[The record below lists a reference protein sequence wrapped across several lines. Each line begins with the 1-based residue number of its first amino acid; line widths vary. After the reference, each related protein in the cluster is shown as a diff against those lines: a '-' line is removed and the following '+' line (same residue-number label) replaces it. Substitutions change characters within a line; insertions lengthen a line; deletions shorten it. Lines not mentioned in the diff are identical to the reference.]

1 MSKRTIRV
9 RIKRKDKPIDEHRG
23 ESLCD
28 GDFKDRK
35 QCQDRDSIS
44 RERSR
49 ERTAYQDKVFPGK
62 RPLDQLGYGV
72 SESNKKG
79 KPLCNVGNP
88 RRDADGKFGSKSDNT
103 SFTVTNP
110 DKKSDCFHGQARMSP
125 GSNQKKFTKK
135 DRKTKRCGRDKHD
148 GESKSRYRCK
158 NDEPLWE
165 DESTGSDPWIKVKK
179 SAFERL
185 IGTNLES
192 IEQDEPFEI
201 VEAGNNTLQVQCN
214 SRGFLS
220 IKQWLRRLDAY
231 NQAEA
236 GKLFDKG
243 KSK

>member
-1 MSKRTIRV
+1 MTRKKIRV
-9 RIKRKDKPIDEHRG
+9 KIKRKDKPIDEHRG

-35 QCQDRDSIS
+35 TCQDRDRIS
-44 RERSR
+44 REWSR
-49 ERTAYQDKVFPGK
+49 ERTAYHDKVWPGK
-62 RPLDQLGYGV
+62 RPLDQLSVGV
-72 SESNKKG
+72 SESKKKI
-79 KPLCNVGNP
+79 KPLCNPGNP

-103 SFTVTNP
+103 SFTVSNP
-110 DKKSDCFHGQARMSP
+110 EKKGDCSWGQSSMDK
-125 GSNQKKFTKK
+125 GSNKRKITNK
-135 DRKTKRCGRDKHD
+135 DPKTKRCGRDKHD
-148 GESKSRYRCK
+148 GKLKSKFKCK
-158 NDEPLWE
+158 DGEALWE
-165 DESTGSDPWIKVKK
+165 EEESNDDPWIKVKK

-185 IGTNLES
+185 IGASLDS

-201 VEAGNNTLQVQCN
+201 VEAGKNTLQVQCN

-231 NQAEA
+231 NQAEV